1 MKSQFAIQSPVLL
14 NPHQSPKI
22 HQNSTCF
29 HSSPPPNPPTC
40 CARRLHST
48 SLLHTAASAFMAAS
62 ARRSSAGRRRSS
74 VSCGGSG
81 QGCCR
86 ATAATSSLAPR
97 WGNLYQNMK
106 NMGKK
111 HGKIKGNRKIMEH
124 RLMKTSWG
132 CCGIQ
137 NLLTIMEILMGDF
150 PASH

>member
-74 VSCGGSG
+74 VS
-81 QGCCR
+81 
-86 ATAATSSLAPR
+86 AAAAPR
-97 WGNLYQNMK
+97 RPPAPWHRGGEIYIKTWK

>member
-1 MKSQFAIQSPVLL
+1 MFVSTTMYNSQFLANEIPIRHSIPRSAQSP
-14 NPHQSPKI
+14 SI
-22 HQNSTCF
+22 
-29 HSSPPPNPPTC
+29 PNPQKFIKIPHVSIFRRLQTPRPTC

-106 NMGKK
+106 
-111 HGKIKGNRKIMEH
+111 
-124 RLMKTSWG
+124 KTWEKTWEKTWKNQG
-132 CCGIQ
+132 
-137 NLLTIMEILMGDF
+137 T
-150 PASH
+150 